1 MVFLLK
7 DKYSLYH
14 LRSLHHL
21 FYTLKNIGRYHKFLS
36 GDLVKYEMKKEEQAA

>member
-21 FYTLKNIGRYHKFLS
+21 FYTL
-36 GDLVKYEMKKEEQAA
+36 E